1 MRRPIP
7 LVLAALALVL
17 VAAPPASAHSVD
29 GTGATNF
36 TARLRSVDPEVPGL
50 DIRLVEHGGRMEIT
64 NTTGEEALVLG
75 YQDEPYLRIGPDGV
89 FENTRSPATYL
100 NRDVSM
106 TADLP
111 PEADDPEAEPVWE
124 RVGSGPTVRYH
135 DHRLHWMADDD
146 PEVVQAEPD
155 RRHVVTPEQTVLVL
169 RLGDTTVEATGELL
183 WVPGPSPWPWLGL
196 ALVLAVGTA
205 ALAVTRRWAVAL
217 AVATGVLVAVDL
229 GHVAGTAA
237 FPADGFGDA
246 IGRTL
251 GGSVVSMVGWLAGV
265 AAVVLLLRGRAE
277 GLFAAGVAGISIAIN
292 GGLSDVADLS
302 RSQLPFGGPEAL
314 ARGAVAAAI
323 GIGAGL
329 VIAAFLGVQRHPVA
343 LRPPAQSKPGGRS

>member
-1 MRRPIP
+1 MRRSTP
-7 LVLAALALVL
+7 LVLAALALLL
-17 VAAPPASAHSVD
+17 VAAPPAAAHSVD
-29 GTGATNF
+29 GAGATNF
-36 TARLRSVDPEVPGL
+36 TARLRSIDPEVPGL

-106 TADLP
+106 TAELP
-111 PEADDPEAEPVWE
+111 PQADPEAEPEWA

-135 DHRLHWMADDD
+135 DHRLHWMADED
-146 PEVVQAEPD
+146 PEAVQAEPG

-169 RLGDTTVEATGELL
+169 RLGDTTVEATGELV
-183 WVPGPSPWPWLGL
+183 WIPGPSSLPWLAL

-217 AVATGVLVAVDL
+217 AAATAVLVAVDL
-229 GHVAGTAA
+229 GHVVGTAA

-265 AAVVLLLRGRAE
+265 AAVVLLLRGRSE

-292 GGLSDVADLS
+292 GGLSDVGDLS
-302 RSQLPFGGPEAL
+302 RSQLPFGGPEVL
-314 ARGAVAAAI
+314 ARGAVAVAI
-323 GIGAGL
+323 GVGAGL

-343 LRPPAQSKPGGRS
+343 LRPPAQSNPGGRS